1 MSQKSVKRGQSIVEF
16 TLIIPIVI
24 FAITVFID
32 LGRVV
37 YSYSAL
43 SHAVREGTRFAIVN
57 PPGTVDEQ
65 NAIIEVIKDNAVGLD
80 ETNITVTFPVLP
92 VDPDFLVTIHA
103 SYTIAPVTPGLSLI
117 LGTGNVIHLQA
128 ESSMQVAPLYQ

>member
-1 MSQKSVKRGQSIVEF
+1 MIQCQSIVEF
-16 TLIIPIVI
+16 ALIIPIVI
-24 FAITVFID
+24 LAITVFID

-43 SHAVREGTRFAIVN
+43 SHAVREGTRFAIVH

-65 NAIIEVIKDNAVGLD
+65 NAIIGVVKDTAVGLD
-80 ETNITVTFPVLP
+80 GDNITVSFPVLP
-92 VDPDFLVTIHA
+92 IDPDYIVTIHA
-103 SYTIAPVTPGLSLI
+103 SYSIAPVTPGLSLI
-117 LGTGNVIHLQA
+117 LGTGNVIDLET

>member
-1 MSQKSVKRGQSIVEF
+1 MSQKTRTRGQSIVEF
-16 TLIIPIVI
+16 ALIIPIVVL
-24 FAITVFID
+24 AITVFID

-43 SHAVREGTRFAIVN
+43 SHAVREGTRFAIVH
-57 PPGTVDEQ
+57 PPDTEDEK
-65 NAIIEVIKDNAVGLD
+65 NAIIAVIMDNAVGLD
-80 ETNITVTFPVLP
+80 ETNLTVTFPVLP
-92 VDPDFLVTIHA
+92 VDPDYLVTIHA

-117 LGTGNVIHLQA
+117 LGTGNVFNLQA

>member
-1 MSQKSVKRGQSIVEF
+1 MKKGFMNRGQSIVEF
-16 TLIIPIVI
+16 ALIIPIVI
-24 FAITVFID
+24 LAITVFID

-57 PPGTVDEQ
+57 PPGTEEAK
-65 NAIIEVIKDNAVGLD
+65 NAIIAVIKDSAVGLD
-80 ETNITVTFPVLP
+80 ETNINVTFLVLP

-103 SYTIAPVTPGLSLI
+103 SYTIAPVTPGLALI
-117 LGTGNVIHLQA
+117 LGTGNVFNLQA
-128 ESSMQVAPLYQ
+128 ESSMQIAPLYQ

>member
-1 MSQKSVKRGQSIVEF
+1 MSQRTRTRGQSIVEF
-16 TLIIPIVI
+16 ALIIPIVVL
-24 FAITVFID
+24 AITVFID

-43 SHAVREGTRFAIVN
+43 SHAVREGTRFAIVH
-57 PPGTVDEQ
+57 PPDTEEEE
-65 NAIIEVIKDNAVGLD
+65 NAIIAVIIDNAVGLD
-80 ETNITVTFPVLP
+80 ETNLTVTFPVLP

-117 LGTGNVIHLQA
+117 LGTGKVFVLQA